1 MDNIKDDLE
10 VFKSKLEK
18 ELSKNYSTMLLLLI
32 TMLKH
37 IETIQDG
44 DTFLTLVI
52 HSPLL
57 DLENEAKD
65 IYKKILIQNNSKIVT
80 LEDIF
85 HIIKNQNSDIY
96 FKNLHTML
104 NNIFY
109 TTCLNS
115 PLENKW
121 LFNYAS
127 DIYPIVKTMEEIY
140 KERKKFSSDIQLI
153 EKFKNR
159 ILLSRKVSVKRK
171 IEEATYNE
179 TVQSEKNEK
188 KRKKIKL
195 NDDIN
200 KSVID
205 LLKSPKTDDII
216 LDKINKIEWEE
227 FVKKLMIKLLNDDSV
242 NNILKSKMLEYELK
256 IEKLNKSN
264 HDLLEKYNA
273 LNLTSIENEIK
284 TLNDRLINLV
294 SNIVE
299 NESKFESV
307 KDIQNDLTKMRK
319 SIRAN
324 ISASNKSF
332 EKFIERN
339 ENEIKTSKNELFNK
353 MNTLSLYIQEMKK
366 KMEHSFTLIETELL
380 NNKNRMETLFDNH
393 KHKMDSIMQI
403 FYTESETKKT
413 DLFDRFTSI
422 KNDVNNRI
430 KEMTNVVREYN
441 TKMSAAMLGNAFSLL

>member
-96 FKNLHTML
+96 FKNLHTMF